1 MFCFKKMGSRS
12 TVTDN
17 DGKIKKR
24 ESGQRDLEMNHSH
37 YLMLDDGRLRFYDIG
52 DYRTRL
58 CVEIAKLQ
66 HENAFP
72 SKYIELNVYLN
83 KYFTRTIEQS
93 YTSIVFAF
101 CSSCCYYC
109 G

>member
-1 MFCFKKMGSRS
+1 MSSRS
-12 TVTDN
+12 TVMDN

-83 KYFTRTIEQS
+83 KYFTRTIEQI
-93 YTSIVFAF
+93 YISIVFTF